1 MLVSLQTKSLFVL
14 SIGVPQLLSVHAKLE
29 QKISSEECFR
39 PESPWLPGLNKI
51 KGNSPQRLDS
61 SDSTAVLVAMED
73 VSVSWTFNR
82 EKMVLN
88 NINFEVTKVRT
99 IVVHIIVIVWYSLI
113 RINFVSLTT
122 TGVSSAGSSW
132 FCRSWEGGYILHM

>member
-1 MLVSLQTKSLFVL
+1 MLVCLQTKSLFVL
-14 SIGVPQLLSVHAKLE
+14 SIGVPQPTSVHAKLE
-29 QKISSEECFR
+29 QKISSEGYFR
-39 PESPWLPGLNKI
+39 PESPWLPGSNKI
-51 KGNSPQRLDS
+51 RGNSPQRL
-61 SDSTAVLVAMED
+61 DSTAVLVAMEE

-99 IVVHIIVIVWYSLI
+99 TVVHIIVIIVWYSLI
-113 RINFVSLTT
+113 RINFVSLTI